1 MYNPK
6 NRTKMKLDKFELDK
20 KLSVAEMKQVKAGSV
35 SSTSG
40 SKQTTSNFGYDTDKG
55 GNPSDLGF

>member
-1 MYNPK
+1 
-6 NRTKMKLDKFELDK
+6 MKLDKFELDK

-40 SKQTTSNFGYDTDKG
+40 GKQTTSNFGYDTDKG
-55 GNPSDLGF
+55 GNPSDLGC

>member
-1 MYNPK
+1 
-6 NRTKMKLDKFELDK
+6 MKLDKFELDK

-35 SSTSG
+35 STTCG
-40 SKQTTSNFGYDTDKG
+40 GRTATSNVGWDSDSG

>member
-1 MYNPK
+1 
-6 NRTKMKLDKFELDK
+6 MKLSKFELDK

-35 SSTSG
+35 SSTCG
-40 SKQTTSNFGYDTDKG
+40 DKQTTSNVGHDTDKG